1 MSTVNFNPAD
11 RIDLRAAVADPKR
24 ARIRLMA
31 RSGGYV
37 MVRKPACTPFVLTE
51 KEWAK
56 LPLFD
61 DASVKAVADYSAALR
76 DGRPSNAVP
85 SHPERR

>member
-11 RIDLRAAVADPKR
+11 RIDLRTAVAYPKR

-37 MVRKPACTPFVLTE
+37 MVRKAACVPFVLTE

-61 DASVKAVADYSAALR
+61 ETSIQAVASYSAFVRA
-76 DGRPSNAVP
+76 GWGS
-85 SHPERR
+85 